1 MQPSGADVVVAPYK
15 ELGMT
20 FFGSAIKIFEYLS
33 SGRPIVASR
42 KEAPKYSWDKYVE
55 QLVHIYEEQILKRRG
70 MGN

>member
-1 MQPSGADVVVAPYK
+1 MNA
-15 ELGMT
+15 
-20 FFGSAIKIFEYLS
+20 
-33 SGRPIVASR
+33 R